1 MKIGKLSQMKVT
13 DKDVE
18 YARFFLVELGAVK
31 NMPESDRHYITILAK
46 KVIEQLESKIELPT
60 IFDILIKRY
69 GHT

>member
-18 YARFFLVELGAVK
+18 DALFFLFELGMVK
-31 NMPESDRHYITILAK
+31 NMTKSDRHYITILAK